1 MAKNLLAVKSSQVI
15 QYRSNEKNRAKKNRI
30 HRIAADVA
38 DIFVIYIVI
47 IRMTEGYLHVWGKNF
62 PQPTQ
67 LKQKVILAA
76 AGENHIL
83 FTTGTSSSIQQIVK
97 ITG

>member
-1 MAKNLLAVKSSQVI
+1 
-15 QYRSNEKNRAKKNRI
+15 
-30 HRIAADVA
+30 
-38 DIFVIYIVI
+38 
-47 IRMTEGYLHVWGKNF
+47 MTEGYLHVWGKNF

>member
-1 MAKNLLAVKSSQVI
+1 
-15 QYRSNEKNRAKKNRI
+15 
-30 HRIAADVA
+30 
-38 DIFVIYIVI
+38 
-47 IRMTEGYLHVWGKNF
+47 MTEGYLHVWGKNF

-83 FTTGTSSSIQQIVK
+83 FTTGTSSSIQHLVK
-97 ITG
+97 ITGSALTALDSSASNNHSSIKNPYPSLKIKG

>member
-1 MAKNLLAVKSSQVI
+1 VKSILGTRYLWRGKSLVKRNQTLT
-15 QYRSNEKNRAKKNRI
+15 
-30 HRIAADVA
+30 IAADVA
-38 DIFVIYIVI
+38 DIFVIYRVI
-47 IRMTEGYLHVWGKNF
+47 IRMAEGYLHVWGKNF

-83 FTTGTSSSIQQIVK
+83 FTTGII
-97 ITG
+97 

>member
-1 MAKNLLAVKSSQVI
+1 
-15 QYRSNEKNRAKKNRI
+15 
-30 HRIAADVA
+30 
-38 DIFVIYIVI
+38 
-47 IRMTEGYLHVWGKNF
+47 MTEGYLHVWGKNF

-83 FTTGTSSSIQQIVK
+83 FTTGIVCSIQHLVK
-97 ITG
+97 IMD